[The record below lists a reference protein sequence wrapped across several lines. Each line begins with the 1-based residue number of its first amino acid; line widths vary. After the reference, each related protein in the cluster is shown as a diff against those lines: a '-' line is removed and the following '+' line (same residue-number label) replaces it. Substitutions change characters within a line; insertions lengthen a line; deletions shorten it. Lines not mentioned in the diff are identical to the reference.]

1 MNNKLSTN
9 AHSALEMIIVK
20 ERLRQSRYS
29 FNAALAATVLSTC
42 ISIVGAALLLSGKVP
57 EGAVTTSSGMAV
69 SVGCLKLAKD
79 ANDRLDR
86 ITKEL
91 IDDSRE
97 AADIRSKN
105 EPRRREGREGRQR
118 KCDRT

>member
-1 MNNKLSTN
+1 MNNKLITN
-9 AHSALEMIIVK
+9 SHSALEMIVVK

-42 ISIVGAALLLSGKVP
+42 ISLLGAALLLSGKVT

-97 AADIRSKN
+97 TAEMRSKN
-105 EPRRREGREGRQR
+105 EPRRRKGR
-118 KCDRT
+118 

>member
-1 MNNKLSTN
+1 MNKKLSTN
-9 AHSALEMIIVK
+9 AHSALEMIIVE
-20 ERLRQSRYS
+20 ERLRQARYS

-42 ISIVGAALLLSGKVP
+42 ISIVGVALLLSGKVP
-57 EGAVTTSSGMAV
+57 EGAVTTSSGVAV
-69 SVGCLKLAKD
+69 SVRCLKLAKD

-97 AADIRSKN
+97 TADIRSKN
-105 EPRRREGREGRQR
+105 EPRRREAREERQR

>member
-1 MNNKLSTN
+1 MKNK
-9 AHSALEMIIVK
+9 HSALEMSIVK

-29 FNAALAATVLSTC
+29 FNAALAVTVLS
-42 ISIVGAALLLSGKVP
+42 SIVSAALLLSGKVP

-86 ITKEL
+86 ITK
-91 IDDSRE
+91 
-97 AADIRSKN
+97 
-105 EPRRREGREGRQR
+105 
-118 KCDRT
+118 

>member
-1 MNNKLSTN
+1 MNNKLITN
-9 AHSALEMIIVK
+9 PHSALEMIIVK

-42 ISIVGAALLLSGKVP
+42 ISLLGAALLLSGKVP

-79 ANDRLDR
+79 ANDRLDS

-91 IDDSRE
+91 IDDTRE
-97 AADIRSKN
+97 IAEMRSNN
-105 EPRRREGREGRQR
+105 EPRRREGREAVR
-118 KCDRT
+118 KH

>member
-1 MNNKLSTN
+1 MNNKLITN
-9 AHSALEMIIVK
+9 PHSALEMIIVK

-42 ISIVGAALLLSGKVP
+42 ISLVGAALLLSGKVT

-79 ANDRLDR
+79 ANDRLDS

-91 IDDSRE
+91 IDDTRE
-97 AADIRSKN
+97 IAEMRSEN
-105 EPRRREGREGRQR
+105 EPRRREGREGRER